1 MSEDKNKDKYIL
13 KEQGFTYMEVIVAF
27 MIFGLMFV
35 FIARLGS
42 SIYELNRT
50 SQIENRMYFLAELTY
65 ENYKTGI
72 NDVERFVSDTGF
84 TIDDEEVDGDGQL
97 ISRELS
103 ISGLEDDFDIT
114 IEEHGI
120 STNIS
125 QVLVTI
131 TSTYENIDEVTLSGQ
146 MIRDSQY

>member
-72 NDVERFVSDTGF
+72 NDVESFVSDTGF